1 MAIELIRLSGIHL
14 TFGTTALLSGADLS
28 VRAGDRIGL
37 VGRNGS
43 GKSTLLRIAA
53 GLVVPD
59 QGERF
64 VHPGARV
71 AYLPQEADLS
81 GFASVAA
88 YVESGLAESEGAYLA
103 QSALAARILPRFQV
117 ARRAGQQLRGRWR
130 RAPMCCSS
138 TSRPTILIFRPSNGS
153 RRSSAANAPRSC

>member
-1 MAIELIRLSGIHL
+1 MAIELIRLSGVHL

-88 YVESGLAESEGAYLA
+88 
-103 QSALAARILPRFQV
+103 
-117 ARRAGQQLRGRWR
+117 RRAGLNSPTTPSPATMTPG
-130 RAPMCCSS
+130 CSDMSPGVCSFS
-138 TSRPTILIFRPSNGS
+138 TTTAVFSRP
-153 RRSSAANAPRSC
+153 A